1 MSDNYILFT
10 DSGAD
15 IPPLPAFRMGRRLP
29 AADFSL

>member
-15 IPPLPAFRMGRRLP
+15 IPPPAFRMGRRLP